1 MGRINFDFLSSDK
14 PSRPS
19 GEASVRAS
27 VTTDPDLRSSD
38 RAARR
43 TSDAASSARASWL
56 SASRPSSRLEQAPS
70 PRPVYEAT
78 PETAGADWPEVI
90 ASLRSKLEGSAR
102 TAAEEISRAGAQLPG
117 LARTLLESARAGVQQ
132 VRLRSEQAGRS
143 TEQVRPAGPA
153 EAQRART
160 TGAHRRTGNAIARR
174 RRGLSRWQGLAVLSS
189 LALAVGLTGLRAASK
204 EDVIPAMPAMP
215 PTFTE
220 AAQEF
225 SLPQTA
231 RKSIPG
237 MTSRSYVVVDAATKE
252 ILVAK
257 DADQARSIAS
267 LTKLMSSMVY
277 LDLAPDLNEVIEIK
291 AEDRK
296 GARPA
301 HTRLQKGWKLT
312 SNDLLHAAL
321 IASENPAVEA
331 LARSTGLTKA
341 EFVGMMNRKAQEL
354 GMTSSIFF
362 DVSGLDSGN
371 MASALDV
378 ARMVDAA
385 GKYPLIHQIDNMAGY
400 EATVLNTG
408 RKLAYVNSNRLARYG
423 SFEVVAGKTGYIS
436 DAGYCLTLSI
446 RQGGRELL
454 MAFLNSHSKA
464 ARFADATKAA
474 AWVAENAPTAVAS
487 NP

>member
-1 MGRINFDFLSSDK
+1 MGRMNFDFLSSGK
-14 PSRPS
+14 PRSEHVQGPRS
-19 GEASVRAS
+19 GSEAQ
-27 VTTDPDLRSSD
+27 P
-38 RAARR
+38 
-43 TSDAASSARASWL
+43 SSARAGIRSDV
-56 SASRPSSRLEQAPS
+56 SAHVRGRESGSYRNADRSVFGRAVVEPERDQEETSAAGAWQDVVSELRLKL
-70 PRPVYEAT
+70 EAT
-78 PETAGADWPEVI
+78 A
-90 ASLRSKLEGSAR
+90 K
-102 TAAEEISRAGAQLPG
+102 TAASEFSVVRERVPEWTRMAMVSLQ
-117 LARTLLESARAGVQQ
+117 TGV
-132 VRLRSEQAGRS
+132 
-143 TEQVRPAGPA
+143 EQVRDRRRAA
-153 EAQRART
+153 VKSKAQADEAAVRGVERSKRARQ
-160 TGAHRRTGNAIARR
+160 GGRR
-174 RRGLSRWQGLAVLSS
+174 RLSVSRWQGLAVISS

-204 EDVIPAMPAMP
+204 EDTLAVVPALP

-225 SLPQTA
+225 VAPQSGK
-231 RKSIPG
+231 RVIPG

-257 DADQARSIAS
+257 DADQSRSIAS

-291 AEDRK
+291 PEDRK
-296 GARPA
+296 GARPS

-312 SNDLLHAAL
+312 ANDLLHAAL

-331 LARSTGLTKA
+331 LARSTGLTRA

-371 MASALDV
+371 MASATDV

-385 GKYPLIHQIDNMAGY
+385 GKYPLIHEIATLSGY
-400 EATVLNTG
+400 DATVLNSG

-454 MAFLNSHSKA
+454 MAFLNTHSKT
-464 ARFADATKAA
+464 ARFADATRAA

>member
-14 PSRPS
+14 PSRS
-19 GEASVRAS
+19 SEEVKSRTS
-27 VTTDPDLRSSD
+27 VTTDPALRPAV
-38 RAARR
+38 RGERR
-43 TSDAASSARASWL
+43 TNDPSPSTGARWL
-56 SASRPSSRLEQAPS
+56 SSSQPAGSAERVS
-70 PRPVYEAT
+70 PTRPVYETT

-102 TAAEEISRAGAQLPG
+102 TAAEELTRAGARVPG
-117 LARTLLESARAGVQQ
+117 LARTLLESARAGIQQVQQ
-132 VRLRSEQAGRS
+132 ASSERRSARNARALRTAGEQQTRATG
-143 TEQVRPAGPA
+143 EQR
-153 EAQRART
+153 RAVNT
-160 TGAHRRTGNAIARR
+160 PARR

-204 EDVIPAMPAMP
+204 EEVPPAMPAMP

-225 SLPQTA
+225 STPQTA
-231 RKSIPG
+231 KRSIPG

-371 MASALDV
+371 MASAVDV

-385 GKYPLIHQIDNMAGY
+385 GKYPLIHEIDNMAGY
-400 EATVLNTG
+400 EATVLNSG

-464 ARFADATKAA
+464 ARFADATRAA
-474 AWVAENAPTAVAS
+474 AWVAEYAPTAVAS